1 MLRWLRA
8 RTASVAAALLVSIAT
23 LGLPH
28 VTGIGHDADFAIV
41 VVVHDASAHQVQ
53 ANDLRDTEHPVHC
66 LACHWARSFRPTVE
80 VTYLPAAV
88 DAVRAPLLI
97 DASPVA
103 AAARVAQPPLRSPPL
118 APTAV

>member
-1 MLRWLRA
+1 MLRRLRA

-28 VTGIGHDADFAIV
+28 VTGLGHDADCAIV

-53 ANDLRDTEHPVHC
+53 ADGPRDTEHPVHC
-66 LACHWARSFRPTVE
+66 LACHWARSFRPTGE
-80 VTYLPAAV
+80 VTYLPAAS
-88 DAVRAPLLI
+88 DEIHAPLLI

-103 AAARVAQPPLRSPPL
+103 AAATVAQPPLRSPP
-118 APTAV
+118 PSPVAV